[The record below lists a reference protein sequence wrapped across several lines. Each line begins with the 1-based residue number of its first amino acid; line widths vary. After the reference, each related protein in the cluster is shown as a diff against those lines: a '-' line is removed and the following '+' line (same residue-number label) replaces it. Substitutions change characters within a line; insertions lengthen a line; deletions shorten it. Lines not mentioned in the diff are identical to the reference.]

1 MNDQKIFDNG
11 VFIKVNGPS
20 VAGWHKCKFQ
30 ELLGNQDESYG
41 GQLDNDLLK
50 WIGAPLPKDKMAD
63 VLALVKQFP
72 HTEVHV
78 CLYYNMKERDWL
90 FHVPKQKGSP
100 AAVHYDDEDYTPPA
114 GYYFTGTIHTHP
126 NLGAFW
132 SGTDKADQEKKT
144 GLHVVLGLREGVL
157 EDYLVCLAYNGARY
171 EQNKSIVEM
180 PDLDNLP
187 EPRKDWLEMV
197 KEDFNPVREVEAGE
211 GCKTADYKYHPSYN
225 WRDYYRDE
233 EYSWLDK
240 SSYNC
245 DYYGPEYSWEKQ
257 QKDIKADPVNTDFL
271 EDILTSMI
279 YNFSEQQ
286 CYEAARKILNELG
299 EISLAEKVG
308 EAAYRSVT
316 ESDSEYGL

>member
-1 MNDQKIFDNG
+1 MNEQKIFDNG
-11 VFIKVNGPS
+11 IFIKVNGPS
-20 VAGWHKCKFQ
+20 VAGWHRCKFQ
-30 ELLGNQDESYG
+30 ELLGNQDESYE

-50 WIGAPLPKDKMAD
+50 WTGAPLPKDKMAD

-157 EDYLVCLAYNGARY
+157 DDYLVCLTYNGARY
-171 EQNKSIVEM
+171 EQEKSIVEM

-187 EPRKDWLEMV
+187 EPRKDWLELV
-197 KEDFNPVREVEAGE
+197 KEDFSPVLEVETVGSN
-211 GCKTADYKYHPSYN
+211 YNPSSDYN
-225 WRDYYRDE
+225 W
-233 EYSWLDK
+233 LDRT
-240 SSYNC
+240 SSVY
-245 DYYGPEYSWEKQ
+245 DYGPEYSWQAQEK
-257 QKDIKADPVNTDFL
+257 DHKADPVNTGFL

-286 CYEAARKILNELG
+286 CYEAARKILKELG
-299 EISLAEKVG
+299 EVSLAEKVG
-308 EAAYRSVT
+308 EAAYRAVT
-316 ESDSEYGL
+316 ESDSSEFEL